1 MTRSARLALPVALS
15 LFASIL
21 SSSFAPL
28 AHADVAPPA
37 CSTSEPDIVA
47 CNGKKAGDAC
57 TATGG
62 DTGTAGNCA
71 VLRCATDGGQAP
83 LKCVTLGATPSGSGG
98 CSVGPGGAAQAQT
111 QAGLFGAAGFLGLGL
126 GLGLLSLRRARATR

>member
-21 SSSFAPL
+21 SSSFTPL
-28 AHADVAPPA
+28 PAHADVAPPA

-83 LKCVTLGATPSGSGG
+83 LKCVTLGAAPSGSGG
-98 CSVGPGGAAQAQT
+98 CAVGPGGPAQAPAT
-111 QAGLFGAAGFLGLGL
+111 AGLFGAAFLGLGL
-126 GLGLLSLRRARATR
+126 LALRRARGRATR